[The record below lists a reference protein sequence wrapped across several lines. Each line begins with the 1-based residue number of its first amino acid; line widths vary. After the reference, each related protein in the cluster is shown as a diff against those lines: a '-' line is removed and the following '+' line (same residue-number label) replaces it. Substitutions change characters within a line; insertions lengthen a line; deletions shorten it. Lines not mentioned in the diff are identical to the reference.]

1 MKSVI
6 KPSRTTESFDADYD
20 VVVVG
25 YGFAGAAAAIAA
37 ADNGAKV
44 LLIEKAS
51 VPGGISICSNG
62 ALRCAEDPELAF
74 EYLKETN
81 AGRTPDDVIRALADG
96 MCAAEE
102 MAREISRATP
112 GAIVST
118 TREGT
123 VRDQGYAERGAV
135 RPKGANYPFK
145 GTETFYHT
153 TIEIDDF
160 DSPATYPWANGRPGG
175 RLLFKVLEDNLAARD
190 VETWLE
196 TEAIRLISQDKAAM
210 QEVVGITV
218 RNKSR
223 GLLRIRARQ
232 GVILCTGGFEG
243 NKEFRE
249 QFWEGLP
256 VSPCCGRSNTG
267 DGIRMAQ
274 DLGAKLWHMW
284 HFHGCYGFTYPDSDY
299 PYMIR
304 VKRLPDWKPGRED
317 EAKVKMA
324 WVLLDQNGKRYMNE
338 YQPYMQDTTHRA
350 MHYYD
355 PATQTY
361 PRNPS
366 FLICDENGRK
376 MYPLGQPTSND
387 EGVRIEWSKDNLK
400 EVELGILKRADS
412 IAELA
417 QLLGVDAGAAERSIA
432 HWNSLC
438 DRAADADYGRPTG
451 TMARIDT
458 GPYYGA
464 QVRPVV
470 SNTQGGPVHNA
481 KQEILD
487 SFGDTI
493 PGLYAAGELG
503 SSFGHL
509 YMSGSNVTECLVSGR
524 IAGRNV
530 MERVGSTTIVNAPK
544 VSPSKTT
551 GS

>member
-1 MKSVI
+1 MNSQD
-6 KPSRTTESFDADYD
+6 KPTRTSDSFDAEYD

-25 YGFAGAAAAIAA
+25 YGFAGGAAAMAA

-62 ALRCAEDPELAF
+62 ALRCADDRQLAF
-74 EYLKETN
+74 DYLKATN

-96 MCAAEE
+96 MCETEAF
-102 MAREISRATP
+102 ARELARANPNAT
-112 GAIVST
+112 VST
-118 TREGT
+118 TKEGT
-123 VRDQGYAERGAV
+123 VRDQGYAERGEV
-135 RPKGANYPFK
+135 RPKGANYPFP
-145 GTETFYHT
+145 GTEAFYHT
-153 TIEIDDF
+153 TIEVEDF
-160 DSPATYPWANGRPGG
+160 DSLATYPWANGRPGG
-175 RLLFKVLEDNLAARD
+175 RLLFKVLEDNLASRN
-190 VETWLE
+190 VETWME
-196 TEAIRLISQDKAAM
+196 TEAVRLISRDTGAT
-210 QEVVGITV
+210 QEVTGITV
-218 RNKSR
+218 RSKQR
-223 GLLRIRARQ
+223 GLMRIRARH
-232 GVILCTGGFEG
+232 GVILSTGGFEG

-249 QFWEGLP
+249 QYWEGLP
-256 VSPCCGRSNTG
+256 VSPCCGMSNTG

-284 HFHGCYGFTYPDSDY
+284 HFHGCYGFTYPDPKY

-304 VKRLPDWKPGRED
+304 VKRLPDWKPGRES

-324 WVLLDQNGKRYMNE
+324 WVLLDQTGRRYMNE

-350 MHYYD
+350 MHYFD

-366 FLICDENGRK
+366 YLICDENGRK

-387 EGVRIEWSKDNLK
+387 EGIRIEWSRDNLK
-400 EVELGILKRADS
+400 EVELGIVKRADS

-417 QLLGVDAGAAERSIA
+417 KMLGVDPAVAQSSIA
-432 HWNSLC
+432 RWNAQC
-438 DRAADADYGRPTG
+438 DQAADLDHGRPAG
-451 TMARIDT
+451 TMARIDAA
-458 GPYYGA
+458 PYYGA
-464 QVRPVV
+464 PVGPIV

-481 KQEILD
+481 RQQIID
-487 SFGDTI
+487 AFGDPI

-509 YMSGSNVTECLVSGR
+509 YMSGSNVTECFVSGR

-530 MERVGSTTIVNAPK
+530 MARDRT
-544 VSPSKTT
+544 
-551 GS
+551 